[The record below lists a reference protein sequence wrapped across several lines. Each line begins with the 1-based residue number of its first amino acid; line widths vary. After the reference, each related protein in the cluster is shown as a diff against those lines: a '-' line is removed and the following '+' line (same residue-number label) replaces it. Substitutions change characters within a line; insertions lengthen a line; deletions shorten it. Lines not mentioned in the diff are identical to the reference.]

1 MFDLFLWELC
11 SWIDSPT
18 AYLGSFP
25 FLRMNLAYLKS
36 AVFDTVFSLKIEQ
49 TCLPCLSFPH
59 LASEIVVAAAAEMA
73 VAGK

>member
-1 MFDLFLWELC
+1 MYA
-11 SWIDSPT
+11 WIDSST

-49 TCLPCLSFPH
+49 SCLPRLSFPH
-59 LASEIVVAAAAEMA
+59 LASETAVAAAETAATGE
-73 VAGK
+73 